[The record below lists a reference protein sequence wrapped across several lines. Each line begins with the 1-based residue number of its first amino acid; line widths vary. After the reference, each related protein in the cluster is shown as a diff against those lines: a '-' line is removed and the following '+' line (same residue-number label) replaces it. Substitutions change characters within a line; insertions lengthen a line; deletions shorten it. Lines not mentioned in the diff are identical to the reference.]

1 MSEEREKIFT
11 EDLRKGIF
19 PSKTKG
25 RGINATESMEVE
37 MEERYSGKGG
47 VFDSLPVATGTD
59 GDDQDGQPLKS
70 VEGYIIFVANIQEE
84 VQEPDIRDVFSE
96 WGQIRNVHLNID
108 RRTGFTKGYALIEYQ
123 SKEEAE
129 DAVKNGNG
137 FELAGQKLDVG
148 FAFISSS
155 SSSGPVISVNRSIS
169 SASSSYRNKNGG
181 YRGGDRDSKKK
192 YSGKRY

>member
-25 RGINATESMEVE
+25 RGISASESMDVD

-47 VFDSLPVATGTD
+47 VFESLETEQQTEE
-59 GDDQDGQPLKS
+59 DGQPLKS
-70 VEGYIIFVANIQEE
+70 IEGWIIFVSNIQEE

-123 SKEEAE
+123 TKEEAE
-129 DAVKNGNG
+129 DAIKNGNG

-148 FAFISSS
+148 FTFVSSNSTSGPVIKINRSGSSS
-155 SSSGPVISVNRSIS
+155 SSSS
-169 SASSSYRNKNGG
+169 SSYTSSYRNNN
-181 YRGGDRDSKKK
+181 RDRDSKRK